1 MSKVAGREQVFQLG
15 VRYINDRMEN
25 EFIKVFQGE
34 QWTEETKENIRKF
47 VNMKYQELEKA
58 MPFLQV
64 HEYPRVSLYLEST
77 GKLKL
82 HVQGWMNNCKHCRL
96 LGGMQYNRGTFYDFY
111 VCMEDFNQGSLDSEL
126 IIRYGDEENEI
137 YRRKS
142 SEAANLGIKWRTI
155 NKLYLRGFD
164 TIVSINPCESFKKKE
179 VSDGRSKDVDKQVI
193 G

>member
-15 VRYINDRMEN
+15 VRYIKDRMEN

-111 VCMEDFNQGSLDSEL
+111 VCSEGLYRGNVGNEL
-126 IIRYGDEENEI
+126 IIRYGDEENEVYI
-137 YRRKS
+137 KKS
-142 SEAANLGIKWRTI
+142 YEVDNLGIKWRVI
-155 NKLYLRGFD
+155 NKLYLMGFD
-164 TIVSINPCESFKKKE
+164 NIVSINPCEFFKKKE
-179 VSDGRSKDVDKQVI
+179 VSDGRSKEVNK
-193 G
+193 